1 MKAQTSQQK
10 NVFGEP
16 LQPCCF
22 NPATG
27 VFRDGFCHADSNDPG
42 LHVVCARMTREFLE
56 YSLLQGNDL
65 ITPKPEFDFP
75 GLQEGDRW
83 CLCAMRWKQAFDAGL
98 APPVYLKSTHKQA
111 LEVTSLQD
119 LKSCAID
126 IH

>member
-1 MKAQTSQQK
+1 MKAETSDQK
-10 NVFGEP
+10 NVLGEP

-22 NPATG
+22 NPTTG
-27 VFRDGFCHADSNDPG
+27 VFRDGYCHATKNDPG
-42 LHVVCARMTREFLE
+42 LHLVCARMTKDFLE

-98 APPVYLKSTHKQA
+98 APPVFLKSTHEQA